1 MYVVCDRQLLLEQGF
16 MTLPPLQTVAS
27 VAPKECVM
35 SDEAATRHVVRS
47 ENGPDVLGLRFRAS
61 FVPITRQTIAI
72 EKHRRRTNLLRQRRK
87 HVRVGI

>member
-1 MYVVCDRQLLLEQGF
+1 MSVDR
-16 MTLPPLQTVAS
+16 PQTVAS

-87 HVRVGI
+87 HVRVVI